1 MMVLVGPPVGYKDG
15 FASSGAYPGEF
26 VPARRWRRVRPL
38 LKSMATKS
46 NLVIAIMT
54 LTFAVTILIA
64 AGLLYSSKSRMAN
77 GPVVTGKVVS
87 LTAQESARPGAQAPL
102 VEFKTEKGDTVQV
115 QSTRFTEPPAYA
127 VGQAVEVRY
136 DPQNPQNAAINVFAE
151 LWGLTAALGA
161 FGGFALLVGAGL
173 LLFLK

>member
-1 MMVLVGPPVGYKDG
+1 
-15 FASSGAYPGEF
+15 
-26 VPARRWRRVRPL
+26 
-38 LKSMATKS
+38 MATKS

-77 GPVVTGKVVS
+77 GPVTQGKVVS
-87 LTAQESARPGAQAPL
+87 LTRQDGDQARAQAPL
-102 VEFKTEKGDTVQV
+102 VEFKTPKGDTVQV
-115 QSTRFTEPPAYA
+115 QSTHFTDPPSYT
-127 VGQAVEVRY
+127 VGQSVEVRY
-136 DPQNPQNAAINVFAE
+136 DPRNPQNAAINVFVE

-161 FGGFALLVGAGL
+161 FGGGALLVGLGL